1 MLIEIAGLLIF
12 IGLVMLAVGIF
23 IARQYTLRAKL
34 LTAFLMIV
42 MVSLSVL
49 ALLDGRIMQETLT
62 KSAQQSL
69 TSASRQYANRL
80 DEFITTHLSS
90 IKAEASLPSVINSVT
105 KEKNYSLKSVGD
117 LLLALQAK
125 QNSQVASYAILNSS
139 GIIMADTNVDHIG
152 RDESEK
158 HYFLESL
165 KHKKPYHSS
174 VIFEEND
181 EALIIFSSPIIDTE
195 GMVLGVLRASHKA
208 EVLKRIILSARG
220 LAGQG
225 SFAML
230 LDENMLR
237 LVHGRR
243 SDLQYTLAAGIDGE
257 KVNALRQQGR
267 LPSEI
272 SERDIEQL
280 EWLHGVQTVNGGSN
294 VLETRFYGMGTDPFL
309 AAAIKLETAPWLLIF
324 AQPQDVFLRPMDEQ
338 LSSSLMLAAVVA
350 VIVILIML
358 GVTQFLLGPIRRL
371 TEVVKKIGKG
381 DFKVIANVEADDE
394 VGGLAKAFNSMT
406 LNINE
411 LVVNLESEVQQ
422 HKLTADDLRKLSQA
436 IEHSPVSVMI
446 TDLDGNIEYVNPEFT
461 RVTGYTAEEIIGRNP
476 KFLSSGSTPPRQYAS
491 MWNAMQED
499 RSWSGE
505 IYNKKKNGECYW
517 ESMTISP
524 VKNVAGVKTHYLAI
538 KEDITLRKDYEDRL
552 LYQASYDKL
561 TDLPNRS
568 LAYDR
573 LQQAIAN
580 ATRTKKHVAVLYLDF
595 DHFKNINDTL
605 GHAAG
610 DKFLVKMAARL
621 KGCVRD
627 VDTVARLGG
636 DEFLVLLAELGN
648 GSKESEVEYEQFI
661 HQKTTE
667 ILERVAQPCTVDNME
682 FSVTV
687 SIGVALYPRDG
698 DDPHLLLRNSDTAMY
713 RSKSK
718 GRNSYEMFS
727 PEMSDTVIKRVE
739 IENRLRYALENEQ
752 FSLKYQPLMEAHSK
766 KVVGAEALIRWN
778 DDELGS
784 VSPEIFIPLAE
795 ETGLIV
801 GIGEW
806 VLDTACRDIKQL
818 QNEGFGTDF
827 YFAIN
832 LSSRQVRDKDFSNLI
847 ADMLVKHEISG
858 DCLEL
863 EITERLLMKD
873 VPEVVSTL
881 NSFKEMNIRLS
892 IDDFG
897 TGYSSLSY
905 LKRFPF
911 DVLKID
917 QSFVRDIGNDPDD
930 TALCE
935 AIIAM
940 AHSLGLSLI
949 AEGVET
955 KEQFEFLR
963 ARGTETVQGYY
974 MGKPADFSA
983 FREVLG
989 CTLDHC

>member
-1 MLIEIAGLLIF
+1 MLIEFAGILVA
-12 IGLVMLAVGIF
+12 IGLVLLAVGIF

-34 LTAFLMIV
+34 LTAFLIIV
-42 MVSLSVL
+42 MVSLGVL
-49 ALLDGRIMQETLT
+49 VLLDGQVMQKALT

-69 TSASRQYANRL
+69 AAASRQYANRL
-80 DEFITTHLSS
+80 DEFNVVQKGSVAMESRLPTIIDYTEKVARHS
-90 IKAEASLPSVINSVT
+90 AE
-105 KEKNYSLKSVGD
+105 EMRD
-117 LLLALQAK
+117 FLLALQAK
-125 QNSQVASYAILNSS
+125 QNSQIISYGILNAS
-139 GIIMADTNVDHIG
+139 GINVVDTSAEMTG
-152 RDESEK
+152 RDESGRA
-158 HYFLESL
+158 YFKEA
-165 KHKKPYHSS
+165 KKNRAAYRSP
-174 VIFEEND
+174 VIFDENNQ
-181 EALIIFSSPIIDTE
+181 ASIYFSSPVMNAE
-195 GMVLGVLRASHKA
+195 GAVIGVLRARHNA
-208 EVLKRIILSARG
+208 DVLTQIILGARG

-225 SFAML
+225 SFALL
-230 LDENMLR
+230 LDENLLR

-243 SDLQYTLAAGIDGE
+243 NDLQYTLAASLDDE
-257 KVNALRQQGR
+257 KINALQQQAR

-272 SERDIEQL
+272 SARDVENLTWL
-280 EWLHGVQTVNGGSN
+280 EGVQAADSGTS
-294 VLETRFYGMGTDPFL
+294 LIETGFYGMGVDPFL
-309 AAAIKLETAPWLLIF
+309 AAAIKLETAPWLLVF
-324 AQPQDVFLRPMDEQ
+324 AQPQDVFLQPIEEQ
-338 LSSSLMLAAVVA
+338 LSSSLILAGSVALVVMF
-350 VIVILIML
+350 IMF
-358 GVTQFLLGPIRRL
+358 GATQFLLGPIRRL
-371 TEVVKKIGKG
+371 TGVVQQIGKG

-411 LVVNLESEVQQ
+411 LVVNLESEVAK

-436 IEHSPVSVMI
+436 IEYSPVSVMI
-446 TDLDGNIEYVNPEFT
+446 TDLEGSIEYVNPEFS
-461 RVTGYTAEEIIGRNP
+461 RVTGYEAEEAIGRNP
-476 KFLSSGSTPPRQYAS
+476 RFLSSGSTPSRQYVS
-491 MWNAMQED
+491 MWNALQED

-505 IYNKKKNGECYW
+505 IYNKKKNGDCYW

-561 TDLPNRS
+561 TGLPNRS

-580 ATRTKKHVAVLYLDF
+580 AMRTKKHVAVLYLDF

-610 DKFLVKMAARL
+610 DVFLVNMARRL
-621 KGCVRD
+621 TECVRD

-636 DEFLVLLAELGN
+636 DEFLILLAELGD
-648 GSKESEVEYEQFI
+648 GSKESEVEYEKFI
-661 HQKTTE
+661 QQKTKE
-667 ILERVAQPCTVDNME
+667 ILERVSQPCTIDNME

-687 SIGVALYPRDG
+687 SIGVALFPRDG
-698 DDPHLLLRNSDTAMY
+698 NDPHLLLRNSDTAMY

-718 GRNSYEMFS
+718 GRNSFEMFS
-727 PEMSDTVIKRVE
+727 PEMSDTLIKRVE
-739 IENRLRYALENEQ
+739 IENRLRYALENKK
-752 FSLKYQPLMEAHSK
+752 FSLKYQPLMDSHSK
-766 KVVGAEALIRWN
+766 KVVGAEALIRWD

-784 VSPEIFIPLAE
+784 VSPEIFIPMAE
-795 ETGLIV
+795 ESGLIV
-801 GIGEW
+801 SIGEW

-818 QNEGFGTDF
+818 QDEGYGNEF

-832 LSSRQVRDKDFSNLI
+832 LSSRQVRDKDFSDLI
-847 ADMLVKHEISG
+847 AHMLVKHDIAG
-858 DCLEL
+858 NCLEL

-873 VPEVVSTL
+873 VPEVVATL
-881 NSFKEMNIRLS
+881 NSFKEMDVRLS

-917 QSFVRDIGNDPDD
+917 QSFVSDIGKNSDD

-955 KEQFEFLR
+955 REQFEFLR

-974 MGKPADFSA
+974 MGKPTDFAS
-983 FREVLG
+983 FRQLLG
-989 CTLDHC
+989 TTLEHC

>member
-1 MLIEIAGLLIF
+1 MLIELSVI
-12 IGLVMLAVGIF
+12 LVVVGVLMLAVGIF

-42 MVSLSVL
+42 MSSLGVL
-49 ALLDGRIMQETLT
+49 TLLDGRIMQETLS

-69 TSASRQYANRL
+69 TSASRVYANRL
-80 DEFITTHLSS
+80 DEFNRVHISS
-90 IKAEASLPSVINSVT
+90 IKAESSLPSIVNAVAKIKSD
-105 KEKNYSLKSVGD
+105 SLQNRRE
-117 LLLALQAK
+117 LLRALQSK
-125 QNSQVASYAILNSS
+125 QNSMVTSYAILNTN
-139 GIIMADTNVDHIG
+139 GVNVADTRKNNIG
-152 RDESEK
+152 MDESTAP
-158 HYFLESL
+158 YFLEAINT
-165 KHKKPYHSS
+165 KEPYYSS
-174 VIFEEND
+174 VVFDDND
-181 EALIIFSSPIIDTE
+181 EALIYFSSPIIDAK
-195 GMVLGVLRASHKA
+195 GAIAGVLRASHKA
-208 EVLKRIILSARG
+208 EVLERIIMSARG

-225 SFAML
+225 SFAIL
-230 LDENMLR
+230 LDENLLR

-243 SDLQYTLAAGIDGE
+243 NDLQYTLAEKLSDDKIETLHQQKRIPSVISNNDAEDPIWLEGVRSAAGSA
-257 KVNALRQQGR
+257 NL
-267 LPSEI
+267 
-272 SERDIEQL
+272 L
-280 EWLHGVQTVNGGSN
+280 EAN
-294 VLETRFYGMGTDPFL
+294 FYGLGTVPYL
-309 AAAIKLETAPWLLIF
+309 ASVVKLESTPWSLIF
-324 AQPQDVFLRPMDEQ
+324 AQPQDVFLQPMDEQ
-338 LSSSLMLAAVVA
+338 LSSSLILAATIAVV
-350 VIVILIML
+350 VILIML

-371 TEVVKKIGKG
+371 TDVVQTIGKG

-411 LVVNLESEVQQ
+411 LVVNLESEIEQ
-422 HKLTADDLRKLSQA
+422 HKLTADHLRKLSQA
-436 IEHSPVSVMI
+436 IEHSPVLVMI
-446 TDLDGNIEYVNPEFT
+446 TDLKGEIEYVNPQFCK
-461 RVTGYTAEEIIGRNP
+461 VTGYSAEEVIGKNP
-476 KFLSSGSTPPRQYAS
+476 RFLSSGSTPSQQYAS

-499 RSWSGE
+499 RIWSGE
-505 IYNKKKNGECYW
+505 IYNKKKNGQCYW
-517 ESMTISP
+517 ENMTISP

-573 LQQAIAN
+573 LQHALAT
-580 ATRTKKHVAVLYLDF
+580 ATRMKKHVAVMYLDF

-610 DKFLVKMAARL
+610 DKFLIKMAGRL
-621 KGCVRD
+621 TGCVRD

-636 DEFLVLLAELGN
+636 DEFLIVLAEIGN
-648 GSKESEVEYEQFI
+648 DDSEGEHEYEAFI
-661 HQKTTE
+661 QQKTRE
-667 ILERVAQPCTVDNME
+667 ILERVSQPCTIDNME

-698 DDPHLLLRNSDTAMY
+698 DDPHMLLRNADTAMY

-718 GRNSYEMFS
+718 GRNTFELFS
-727 PEMSDTVIKRVE
+727 PEMSDTVFQRLE
-739 IENRLRYALENEQ
+739 IETRLRYALENKK
-752 FSLKYQPLMEAHSK
+752 FNLKYQPLMAAHSRK
-766 KVVGAEALIRWN
+766 IVGAEALIRWE
-778 DDELGS
+778 DEELGK
-784 VSPEIFIPLAE
+784 VSPEIFIPFAE
-795 ETGLIV
+795 ESGLIV

-806 VLDTACRDIKQL
+806 VLDTACRDIRQL
-818 QNEGFGTDF
+818 QDEGYGTDF

-832 LSSRQVRDKDFSNLI
+832 LSSRQIRDKDFSGLI
-847 ADMLVKHEISG
+847 AAMLIKHGISG

-873 VPEVVSTL
+873 VPEVVTTL
-881 NSFKEMNIRLS
+881 NSFKEMKVRLS

-917 QSFVRDIGNDPDD
+917 QSFVRDIGKNADD

-955 KEQFEFLR
+955 REQYEFLR
-963 ARGTETVQGYY
+963 ERGTEIVQGYY
-974 MGKPADFSA
+974 MGKPTDFA
-983 FREVLG
+983 EFRELLG
-989 CTLDHC
+989 CTLEYC

>member
-1 MLIEIAGLLIF
+1 MLIELAGILVLV
-12 IGLVMLAVGIF
+12 GLVLLVVGIF

-42 MVSLSVL
+42 MVSLGVL
-49 ALLDGRIMQETLT
+49 TLLDSHLMQKTLT
-62 KSAQQSL
+62 ESAQQSL
-69 TSASRQYANRL
+69 GSASRQYANRL
-80 DEFITTHLSS
+80 DEFNRAHLTS
-90 IKAEASLPSVINSVT
+90 IKAEASLPAIIEYAAQNKIHSSKKIMREFLHAI
-105 KEKNYSLKSVGD
+105 K
-117 LLLALQAK
+117 AK
-125 QNSQVASYAILNSS
+125 QNSHLTSYAILNVS
-139 GIIMADTNVDHIG
+139 GINVIDTETALIG
-152 RDESEK
+152 NDESK
-158 HYFLESL
+158 KVYFLEAV
-165 KHKKPYHSS
+165 KKESAYRSP

-181 EALIIFSSPIIDTE
+181 EASIYFSSPIVNDE
-195 GMVLGVLRASHKA
+195 GAVLGVLRARHKA
-208 EVLKRIILSARG
+208 EAITQIVLGARG

-230 LDENMLR
+230 LDENLLR

-243 SDLQYTLAAGIDGE
+243 SDLQYTLAAKIDDA
-257 KVNALRQQGR
+257 KLVKLHNQKR
-267 LPSEI
+267 LPLVI
-272 SERDIEQL
+272 AA
-280 EWLHGVQTVNGGSN
+280 SN
-294 VLETRFYGMGTDPFL
+294 VENAVWQKKVRDSAAGANLIESNFYGLGSDPFL
-309 AAAIKLETAPWLLIF
+309 ASAVKLETAQWTLVF
-324 AQPQDVFLRPMDEQ
+324 AQPQDVFLQPIDEQ
-338 LSSSLMLAAVVA
+338 LRNSLMLAAIIA
-350 VIVILIML
+350 VIVVFIMF
-358 GVTQFLLGPIRRL
+358 GATQFLLGPIRRL
-371 TEVVKKIGKG
+371 TEVVKQIGHG
-381 DFKVIANVEADDE
+381 DFKVIANVEANDE

-411 LVVNLESEVQQ
+411 LVHNLESEVEQ

-436 IEHSPVSVMI
+436 IEHSPISVMI
-446 TDLDGNIEYVNPEFT
+446 TDLEGDIEYVNPEFT
-461 RVTGYTAEEIIGRNP
+461 RVTGYTAEEVMGKNP
-476 KFLSSGSTPPRQYAS
+476 RFLSTDATPSQQYVS
-491 MWNAMQED
+491 MWNAMEED
-499 RSWSGE
+499 RPWSGE
-505 IYNKKKNGECYW
+505 IYNKKKNGDCYW
-517 ESMTISP
+517 ESMTISS
-524 VKNVAGVKTHYLAI
+524 VKNVAGEKTHYLAI

-580 ATRTKKHVAVLYLDF
+580 AVRSKKHVAVLYLDF

-605 GHAAG
+605 GHDAG
-610 DKFLVKMAARL
+610 DKFLVKMSARL
-621 KGCVRD
+621 SECVRD

-636 DEFLVLLAELGN
+636 DEFLILLAEIG
-648 GSKESEVEYEQFI
+648 GEGGDIEYEQFI
-661 HQKTTE
+661 QKKTTE
-667 ILERVAQPCTVDNME
+667 ILERVSNPCTIDNME
-682 FSVTV
+682 FTVTV
-687 SIGVALYPRDG
+687 SIGVALFPRDG
-698 DDPHLLLRNSDTAMY
+698 DDPHILLRNSDTAMY

-718 GRNSYEMFS
+718 GRNTYEMFS
-727 PEMSDTVIKRVE
+727 PEMSDTIIKRVE
-739 IENRLRYALENEQ
+739 IDNRLRYALDNKK
-752 FSLKYQPLMEAHSK
+752 FSLKYQPLMCAHSR
-766 KVVGAEALIRWN
+766 KVIGAEALIRWD

-795 ETGLIV
+795 ENGTIV

-806 VLDTACRDIKQL
+806 VLDTACSDIKQL
-818 QNEGFGTDF
+818 QNEGFGNDF
-827 YFAIN
+827 YIAIN
-832 LSSRQVRDKDFSNLI
+832 LSSRQVRDKDFSDLI
-847 ADMLVKHEISG
+847 ASMLVKHEIAG

-873 VPEVVSTL
+873 VPEVVDTL

-917 QSFVRDIGNDPDD
+917 QSFVRDIGKDQDD

-963 ARGTETVQGYY
+963 ARGTETLQGYY
-974 MGKPADFSA
+974 MGKPADFSE
-983 FREVLG
+983 FRKVLG

>member
-1 MLIEIAGLLIF
+1 MLIELAGILIF
-12 IGLVMLAVGIF
+12 VGLVMLAVGIF
-23 IARQYTLRAKL
+23 IAKQYTLRAKL

-42 MVSLSVL
+42 MVSMGVL
-49 ALLDGRIMQETLT
+49 VLLDGQIMQETLT
-62 KSAQQSL
+62 RSAQQSL
-69 TSASRQYANRL
+69 ISASSQYANRL
-80 DEFITTHLSS
+80 DEFNTTHLGS
-90 IKAEASLPSVINSVT
+90 IESESSLPAIIEYA
-105 KEKNYSLKSVGD
+105 EKKNKYSDKD
-117 LLLALQAK
+117 IREFLLALQVK
-125 QNSQVASYAILNSS
+125 KNSQIISYAILSTT
-139 GIIMADTNVDHIG
+139 GINLADTNIG
-152 RDESEK
+152 RIGQDESK
-158 HYFLESL
+158 STYFSEVI
-165 KHKKPYHSS
+165 KNKKPYRSS
-174 VIFEEND
+174 VVFDKND
-181 EALIIFSSPIIDTE
+181 DASIYFSSPITNSE
-195 GMVLGVLRASHKA
+195 GDLLGVLRARHDA
-208 EVLKRIILSARG
+208 NVLTQIILSARG

-225 SFAML
+225 SFAIL
-230 LDENMLR
+230 IDENMLR

-243 SDLQYTLAAGIDGE
+243 KDLQYTLAAGMDDAR
-257 KVNALRQQGR
+257 VNALRHQER
-267 LPSEI
+267 LPAEI
-272 SERDIEQL
+272 SVSDVESTTWL
-280 EWLHGVQTVNGGSN
+280 EGVQAVAGGAN
-294 VLETRFYGMGTDPFL
+294 IIETSFYGMGIDPFL
-309 AAAIKLETAPWLLIF
+309 ASAIKLETAPWLLIF
-324 AQPQDVFLRPMDEQ
+324 AQPQDVFLQPMDDQ
-338 LSSSLMLAAVVA
+338 LSSSLMLAASVA
-350 VIVILIML
+350 VFVVLIML
-358 GVTQFLLGPIRRL
+358 GATQFLLGPIRRL
-371 TEVVKKIGKG
+371 TEVVEQIGEG
-381 DFKVIANVEADDE
+381 DFKVIATVEADDE
-394 VGGLAKAFNSMT
+394 IGGLAKAFNSMT

-411 LVVNLESEVQQ
+411 LVVNLESEVEQ
-422 HKLTADDLRKLSQA
+422 HKLTADNLRKLSQA

-446 TDLDGNIEYVNPEFT
+446 TDLEGSIEYVNPEFT
-461 RVTGYTAEEIIGRNP
+461 RVTGYTAEEIMGKNP
-476 KFLSSGSTPPRQYAS
+476 RFLSSGVTPSRQYVS
-491 MWNAMQED
+491 MWNAMLEG

-524 VKNVAGVKTHYLAI
+524 VKNVAGVKTHYLAV
-538 KEDITLRKDYEDRL
+538 KEDITIRKDYEDRL

-573 LQQAIAN
+573 LQQNIAN
-580 ATRTKKHVAVLYLDF
+580 ATRAKKHLALLYLDF

-610 DKFLVKMAARL
+610 DVFLIKMAKRL
-621 KGCVRD
+621 KESVRD

-636 DEFLVLLAELGN
+636 DEFLILLTEVGDGGN
-648 GSKESEVEYEQFI
+648 ESELEYERYI
-661 HQKTTE
+661 TQKTKE
-667 ILERVAQPCTVDNME
+667 ILERVSQPCTVDNME

-687 SIGVALYPRDG
+687 SIGVSLFPRDG
-698 DDPHLLLRNSDTAMY
+698 DDPHILLRNADTAMY
-713 RSKSK
+713 RSKTK
-718 GRNSYEMFS
+718 GRNSFEMFS

-739 IENRLRYALENEQ
+739 IENRLRYALENKE

-766 KVVGAEALIRWN
+766 KVVGAEALIRWE
-778 DDELGS
+778 DGELGS
-784 VSPEIFIPLAE
+784 VSPDIFIPLAE
-795 ETGLIV
+795 ESGLIV

-818 QNEGFGTDF
+818 QEEGYGTEF

-832 LSSRQVRDKDFSNLI
+832 LSSRQIRDKDFSDLL
-847 ADMLVKHEISG
+847 ASMLLKHEISG
-858 DCLEL
+858 SCLEL

-917 QSFVRDIGNDPDD
+917 QSFVRDIGKDPDD

-963 ARGTETVQGYY
+963 VRGTETVQGYY
-974 MGKPADFSA
+974 MGKPTGFSE
-983 FREVLG
+983 FRNLLG

>member
-1 MLIEIAGLLIF
+1 MLIELSGILVV
-12 IGLVMLAVGIF
+12 IGLVMLVVGIF

-42 MVSLSVL
+42 MMSLGVL
-49 ALLDGRIMQETLT
+49 TLLDSRIMEKALS
-62 KSAQQSL
+62 KSAQKSL
-69 TSASRQYANRL
+69 TSASRQYANKL
-80 DEFITTHLSS
+80 DEFNRANLTAIKVEAGLSP
-90 IKAEASLPSVINSVT
+90 IVEYAVEENR
-105 KEKNYSLKSVGD
+105 YSQKDMQEFLR
-117 LLLALQAK
+117 ALQAK
-125 QNSQVASYAILNSS
+125 QNSQISSYAILTAS
-139 GIIMADTNVDHIG
+139 GINISDTESELIG
-152 RDESEK
+152 ADESSQP
-158 HYFLESL
+158 YFQQAI
-165 KHKKPYHSS
+165 KNKGAYHSP
-174 VIFEEND
+174 VIFED
-181 EALIIFSSPIIDTE
+181 GKPASLYFSSPILDKNDL
-195 GMVLGVLRASHKA
+195 VVGVLRAQYKA
-208 EVLKRIILSARG
+208 EVLTQLIWRARG

-230 LDENMLR
+230 VDENLLR

-243 SDLQYTLAAGIDGE
+243 KDLQYTLATNIDNSKYE
-257 KVNALRQQGR
+257 ALRQSKR
-267 LPSEI
+267 LPSVI
-272 SERDIEQL
+272 SKKSVENQKWLDDIQAAA
-280 EWLHGVQTVNGGSN
+280 GSTN
-294 VLETRFYGMGTDPFL
+294 LVESSFFGLGTDPFL
-309 AAAIKLETAPWLLIF
+309 MSVIKLETSPWTLVF
-324 AQPQDVFLRPMDEQ
+324 AQPQDVFLKPIEGQ
-338 LSSSLMLAAVVA
+338 LRSSLMLAVSIAIIVV
-350 VIVILIML
+350 LIML
-358 GVTQFLLGPIRRL
+358 GVTQFLLGPVRRL
-371 TEVVKKIGKG
+371 TEVVQKIGSG
-381 DFKVIANVEADDE
+381 NLKVIAKVEANDE
-394 VGGLAKAFNSMT
+394 IGGLAKAFNSMT
-406 LNINE
+406 RNVNE
-411 LVVNLESEVQQ
+411 LVVNLESEVDQ
-422 HKLTADDLRKLSQA
+422 HKLTADSLRKLSQA

-446 TDLDGNIEYVNPEFT
+446 TDLSGDIEYVNPQFE
-461 RVTGYTAEEIIGRNP
+461 RVTGYSADEAMGRNP
-476 KFLSSGSTPPRQYAS
+476 RFLGSGETPSQQYVS
-491 MWNAMQED
+491 MWNAMDEG
-499 RSWSGE
+499 RVWSGE
-505 IYNKKKNGECYW
+505 IYNKKKNGERYW
-517 ESMTISP
+517 ESLTVSP
-524 VKNVAGVKTHYLAI
+524 VKNIDGKKTHYLAI

-580 ATRTKKHVAVLYLDF
+580 AARASKHVAVLYLDF

-605 GHAAG
+605 GHSAG
-610 DKFLVKMAARL
+610 DSFLVEMGNRL
-621 KGCVRD
+621 TDCVRD

-636 DEFLVLLAELGN
+636 DEFLIILSETGENDGDYEKFIQHKTEEVLD
-648 GSKESEVEYEQFI
+648 
-661 HQKTTE
+661 
-667 ILERVAQPCTVDNME
+667 RVAHPCTIFNME

-687 SIGVALYPRDG
+687 SIGVSLFPRDG
-698 DDPHLLLRNSDTAMY
+698 DNPHILLRNSDTAMY

-718 GRNSYEMFS
+718 GRNRYEMFS
-727 PEMSDTVIKRVE
+727 PEMSDTVIKRVG
-739 IENRLRYALENEQ
+739 IENRLRTAIEKEK
-752 FSLKYQPLMEAHSK
+752 FTLKYQPLMDAHSK
-766 KVVGAEALIRWN
+766 KVVGAEALIRWD

-784 VSPEIFIPLAE
+784 ISPEIFIPLAE
-795 ETGLIV
+795 ESGHIV
-801 GIGEW
+801 DIGKW

-818 QNEGFGTDF
+818 QNEGFGSDF

-832 LSSRQVRDKDFSNLI
+832 LSSRQVRDKDFSQLI
-847 ADMLVKHEISG
+847 ADMLAKHEISG

-873 VPEVVSTL
+873 VPEVVAAL

-963 ARGTETVQGYY
+963 ARGTETLQGYY
-974 MGKPADFSA
+974 MGKPANFSE
-983 FREVLG
+983 FRKVLG
-989 CTLDHC
+989 RTLDHC